1 MRQILVAIIV
11 CVAVMPMEAIGQDR
25 YDGPIIDMHLHT
37 SSSIWAEEQIC
48 MPKPCTGGGPTIAE
62 NISDVREMTLEAMD
76 KHNIVLG
83 FLSGEPEQ
91 MTVWTAAA
99 PGRFLSSPAIDDPL
113 FWDFEKLRGDYE
125 AGHYSGMGEIATQ
138 YAGFAPSDPQV
149 APFFAL
155 AAEFDVPTLIHMGG
169 TGAPIP
175 SFRVSKGDPRL
186 LEEVL
191 VRHPALRVFIENCAA
206 PFTDEVTAMMFQYPQ
221 LYCDIST
228 ILHLM
233 PRKYALRHLR
243 QLVENGLGK
252 RIMFGSDQMIWPE
265 VIPVV
270 IDAIQTADFLT
281 VEQRADI
288 FYNNAAR
295 FLRLSDAEIAAH
307 HGR

>member
-1 MRQILVAIIV
+1 M
-11 CVAVMPMEAIGQDR
+11 
-25 YDGPIIDMHLHT
+25 
-37 SSSIWAEEQIC
+37 
-48 MPKPCTGGGPTIAE
+48 
-62 NISDVREMTLEAMD
+62 
-76 KHNIVLG
+76 
-83 FLSGEPEQ
+83 
-91 MTVWTAAA
+91 
-99 PGRFLSSPAIDDPL
+99 
-113 FWDFEKLRGDYE
+113 
-125 AGHYSGMGEIATQ
+125 
-138 YAGFAPSDPQV
+138 
-149 APFFAL
+149 
-155 AAEFDVPTLIHMGG
+155 
-169 TGAPIP
+169 
-175 SFRVSKGDPRL
+175 
-186 LEEVL
+186 
-191 VRHPALRVFIENCAA
+191 RHPALRVCIENCAA

-252 RIMFGSDQMIWPE
+252 RIMFGSDQMIWHE